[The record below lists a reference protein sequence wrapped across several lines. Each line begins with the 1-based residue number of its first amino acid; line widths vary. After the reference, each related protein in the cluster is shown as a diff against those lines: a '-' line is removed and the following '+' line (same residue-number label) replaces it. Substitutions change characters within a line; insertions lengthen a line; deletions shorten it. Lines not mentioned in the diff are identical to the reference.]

1 MNKELIFDENEIHK
15 NLKSFI
21 DEIEALGTCLLISD
35 TIYDDLNI
43 IQAIP
48 KELNEIKRKFDAVIV
63 NLNKSLSIYNDD
75 RITNFILN
83 TFDRIKEGGLII
95 IPESTYESLPNGRIG
110 AEALIKTL
118 DLKIELPLHQFPKM
132 LIASKGKE

>member
-1 MNKELIFDENEIHK
+1 M
-15 NLKSFI
+15 SFN
-21 DEIEALGTCLLISD
+21 SD

-48 KELNEIKRKFDAVIV
+48 KELNEIKGKFDEVIV

-95 IPESTYESLPNGRIG
+95 IPESTYEFLPNGRIG

-118 DLKIELPLHQFPKM
+118 DLKIELSLHQFPKM